1 MYIYICMAYYIYI
14 ICNIEGIMMFISI
27 MIMMVS
33 IIITG
38 TRTIAIVMTM
48 AMKTNMSITKVQIL
62 RPPPFCPS
70 LRVAIR
76 FPGAGDFEDLGARFP

>member
-1 MYIYICMAYYIYI
+1 MHGILYIYI

-48 AMKTNMSITKVQIL
+48 AMKTKMSITKVQIL
-62 RPPPFCPS
+62 RPPSFCPS